1 MAQEFQ
7 IFCISVSIQ
16 MRKPPERQ
24 QNPTS
29 VDPDDLDIRQVGA
42 LAEGEP
48 KLRQGH
54 NRLLF
59 EQLQLQTLYLQEL
72 FKAVFA

>member
-1 MAQEFQ
+1 
-7 IFCISVSIQ
+7 

-24 QNPTS
+24 QNPLS
-29 VDPDDLDIRQVGA
+29 DDTDDFDIRQIGA

-59 EQLQLQTLYLQEL
+59 GKLQLQTLYLQEL
-72 FKAVFA
+72 FEAVFA

>member
-1 MAQEFQ
+1 
-7 IFCISVSIQ
+7 

-59 EQLQLQTLYLQEL
+59 EQLQLQALYLQEL
-72 FKAVFA
+72 FEAVFA

>member
-1 MAQEFQ
+1 
-7 IFCISVSIQ
+7 

-29 VDPDDLDIRQVGA
+29 VDPDDLDIREIGA

-54 NRLLF
+54 NHLLF
-59 EQLQLQTLYLQEL
+59 GKLQLQTLDLQEL
-72 FKAVFA
+72 LEAVLAQLAADS

>member
-1 MAQEFQ
+1 
-7 IFCISVSIQ
+7 

-59 EQLQLQTLYLQEL
+59 EQLELQTLYLQEL
-72 FKAVFA
+72 FEAVVT

>member
-1 MAQEFQ
+1 
-7 IFCISVSIQ
+7 

-59 EQLQLQTLYLQEL
+59 EQLQLQALYLQEL
-72 FKAVFA
+72 FEAVFT